1 MSGIKY
7 IANVLN
13 QKGAPAIFEDT
24 LANRPT
30 AGFVGR
36 IFISTDTFVIQRDNG
51 TTWDSIGG
59 GGGISGTGAAGQV
72 TFFTGAS
79 AVSGDNGLFWDNTNK
94 RLGINTIT
102 PGVRLD
108 IHGTGVIAQFNGTTT
123 NNAFLDFQ
131 NAGTTQWRIG
141 NNYNGGSRLFQIV
154 DQVGA
159 TNSITI
165 NNNKQIGFNL
175 PGTTFFS
182 TTWAYQYH
190 ANTNSAYDVSYMSNN
205 ASGVGGYINM
215 GFYCTRNNTFGS
227 YSSTLT
233 GEQLFQNIVW
243 GSSNSAY
250 LQAGTINFIQNG
262 TIGATVPVDLNLQA
276 YNSTSVIT
284 TLKVSGSSGFAS
296 ITGRFNVN
304 NASDNANFELN
315 NNGNLYTSGL
325 SAAFISLSSNTTLT
339 RTMSGILVTATCTLT
354 LPTASGLN
362 NIYYIF
368 ALTGV
373 TVTINRSGSDTI
385 TNKIGTTGLTTLSIV
400 GGTSTM
406 LYIQGGD
413 NVIYQFF

>member
-1 MSGIKY
+1 MSGIRY

-13 QKGAPAIFEDT
+13 QKGAPAVFEDT
-24 LANRPT
+24 LANRPA
-30 AGFVGR
+30 AGYTGR

-59 GGGISGTGAAGQV
+59 GGITGTGAAGQV

-79 AVSGDNGLFWDNTNK
+79 AVSGDNGLFWDNVNK

-123 NNAFLDFQ
+123 NNSYLDFQ
-131 NAGTTQWRIG
+131 NAGVTQWRIG
-141 NNYNGGSRLFQIV
+141 NTYNGGTRLFQILDV
-154 DQVGA
+154 PGSKAPISILNSVAIGAIGIFNSNPYYALHIGDGTNQCQVYCESIGSGTGGGA
-159 TNSITI
+159 SFAARTGGTTAI
-165 NNNKQIGFNL
+165 QIGNKSNVT
-175 PGTTFFS
+175 GG
-182 TTWAYQYH
+182 
-190 ANTNSAYDVSYMSNN
+190 AYDVNAMFLFNN
-205 ASGVGGYINM
+205 ILTFTTFSGTYID
-215 GFYCTRNNTFGS
+215 R
-227 YSSTLT
+227 
-233 GEQLFQNIVW
+233 
-243 GSSNSAY
+243 A
-250 LQAGTINFIQNG
+250 TINATGQF
-262 TIGATVPVDLNLQA
+262 TIVNRL
-276 YNSTSVIT
+276 
-284 TLKVSGSSGFAS
+284 
-296 ITGRFNVN
+296 NVN

-315 NNGNLYTSGL
+315 NNGNLNTSGL

-339 RTMSGILVTATCTLT
+339 RTMSGILVTANCTLT

-406 LYIQGGD
+406 LYIKGGD
-413 NVIYQFF
+413 NVIYQFY